1 METII
6 SVEVICA
13 VWGLIVS
20 GLVSATKKIA
30 FVDDHP
36 KVVAFALALI
46 GSVVGNLTFMELD
59 WASIVACTLTP
70 FAVAVTGY
78 EVVKSA
84 TKETA

>member
-1 METII
+1 METLI

-13 VWGLIVS
+13 VWGLVVG
-20 GLVSATKKIA
+20 GLVSATKKIS
-30 FVDDHP
+30 FVANHP
-36 KVVAFALALI
+36 KVVAFALALL
-46 GSVVGNLTFMELD
+46 GSVAGNLTFMALD
-59 WASIVACTLTP
+59 WASVVACTLTP